1 MKEFVSIDTKGMK
14 KSTRIA
20 AIIAAFF
27 FIVLGI
33 VRLSISAGVIGL
45 VLLAAMLLNKK
56 TSVTE
61 EGVVVTYD
69 VVVYQYREVWPWN
82 EIKEIHKELSAD
94 CTQYGLHFMKDIM
107 TKRLVF
113 PIEVGKQVLEF
124 AKEMNPDVHIGNV
137 NE

>member
-1 MKEFVSIDTKGMK
+1 MKEFVSIDTRAMK

-20 AIIAAFF
+20 AIVAAFF
-27 FIVLGI
+27 FIVAGI
-33 VRLSISAGVIGL
+33 IRLSIYSAAIGL

-56 TSVTE
+56 TAVTE
-61 EGVVVTYD
+61 EGIVVTYD
-69 VVVYQYREVWPWN
+69 VVVYQYREVWPWE

-107 TKRLVF
+107 TKRLIF
-113 PIEVGKQVLEF
+113 PLEEAKQVLEF
-124 AKEMNPDVHIGNV
+124 AKEMKPDIHIANV